1 LSYPEYG
8 GWFVISKRKNQSGAG
23 VSLKRV
29 MFLYL
34 GLILIALAFLIEN
47 DLDAVGMLFLIGIWY
62 PISLALDIYH
72 DITIDANG
80 IEYRMLW
87 KRKVISWNDISH
99 IKIDLWYDF
108 PSSKRCSM
116 LIYKKNDS
124 DKPYLSISSSLIEIP
139 TLEIQENEKPN
150 NYLRRLPLVKRHK
163 LMVDSVQFE
172 HTQFYQDVRN
182 FAPHLQIEEDV
193 AYT

>member
-1 LSYPEYG
+1 M
-8 GWFVISKRKNQSGAG
+8 ISKRKNQAGAG
-23 VSLKRV
+23 VSLKKV
-29 MFLYL
+29 TFLYL
-34 GLILIALAFLIEN
+34 GLILFALLAFLVEDGSEI
-47 DLDAVGMLFLIGIWY
+47 VGMLFLIGIWY
-62 PISLALDIYH
+62 PISLALDTYH
-72 DITIDANG
+72 DITIDANS

-87 KRKVISWNDISH
+87 KRKFISWNDISH

-124 DKPYLSISSSLIEIP
+124 NKPYLSIGNDLIQIP

-150 NYLRRLPLVKRHK
+150 NYLRRLPLVKRRK

-172 HTQFYQDVRN
+172 QTQFYQDVQN